1 MELQS
6 LSCSP
11 RSSWLSWLG
20 SPWQT
25 LSWQTSPWNHHHA
38 SLTHL
43 DFLFLKL
50 SILFPRKDPGQMQ
63 ERFLKKSSACFLKM
77 CNNHLALIEFT
88 SVRLEKSQ
96 LCKND
101 LAWTNAFIELRI
113 WGPCAQQPVCNK
125 TIDQMRKGIVLVVK
139 MNIFIFTIFI
149 FTIRTIH
156 IWWWWWRIASLP
168 LLALHHQAFCG
179 LGSVLPSSLNLHIKK
194 KTQKSGGAWL
204 LDYWIFLQHAYLKFY
219 LLPCYFS
226 ACSNF
231 QLSSGDL
238 GALYPGHI

>member
-1 MELQS
+1 
-6 LSCSP
+6 
-11 RSSWLSWLG
+11 
-20 SPWQT
+20 
-25 LSWQTSPWNHHHA
+25 
-38 SLTHL
+38 
-43 DFLFLKL
+43 
-50 SILFPRKDPGQMQ
+50 
-63 ERFLKKSSACFLKM
+63 M

-125 TIDQMRKGIVLVVK
+125 TIDQMRKCIVLIVK
-139 MNIFIFTIFI
+139 VNMMVTDS
-149 FTIRTIH
+149 
-156 IWWWWWRIASLP
+156 SLP

-238 GALYPGHI
+238 GALYPGQI